1 MPQRSSWLAGQM
13 LINQHLTD
21 LAILAEVRRQT
32 PKISRKLIFGVFSH
46 SLFTWFHF
54 PVPDDQSAADHQK
67 RSADKRYS
75 MSRLIPD
82 WLLIVA

>member
-32 PKISRKLIFGVFSH
+32 PKIGRKLIFGVFSH
-46 SLFTWFHF
+46 SLLFF
-54 PVPDDQSAADHQK
+54 PKAT
-67 RSADKRYS
+67 YY
-75 MSRLIPD
+75 
-82 WLLIVA
+82 